1 VGSPDGPAGAAGLPA
16 RPGSPRSLADCTA
29 FELRRLYAVGEA
41 SPSEAVRAV
50 LDRIE
55 SLDKELHAY
64 LHVDREAALREAARW
79 DRAAGRDGAPPLA
92 GIPVALKDN
101 ICTRGWPTT
110 AGSRILAGFRPPYDA
125 TVTVR
130 LREAGAVL
138 LGKTN
143 CDEFA
148 FGSSTENSGFGPTR
162 NPWDPMRVPGG
173 SSGGSA
179 AAVAAGEATLAL
191 GSDTGG
197 SIREPGAF
205 CGVVALKPTYGRVS
219 RYGLIAFASSLDQ
232 IGPFARDVRDAALL
246 LSAVAGRDP
255 ADSTSSAEPTPTYT
269 DLLTGDVR
277 GLRIGVV
284 KEFFGEGIEPGVADS
299 VRAAAGVLEGLGAV
313 CGEVSLPHA
322 VYALPAYYIIAPAE
336 ASSNLARYAG
346 VHYGHRT
353 AHADDLYTLYARTR
367 REGFGAEVKRRI
379 MLGTFALSSGYYD
392 AYYLRA
398 QQVREVIRRE
408 FTAALERFDLLL
420 GPVAPTPAFLLG
432 EKMEDPMQMYLSDIY
447 TIPVNLAGVPG
458 ISVPC
463 GFVRGLPVGLQ
474 LIGRAFGEAAVL
486 NAAFAYEQATP
497 HHTARPPLVA
507 RGGMSGRAASAGG
520 PRSAGQSPAPG
531 DSPA

>member
-1 VGSPDGPAGAAGLPA
+1 VAGAPAAGPAGSSAAS
-16 RPGSPRSLADCTA
+16 GSSRSLADCTA
-29 FELRRLYAVGEA
+29 SELRRLYAAGEA
-41 SPSEAVRAV
+41 SPSDAVRAV
-50 LDRIE
+50 LDRIDA
-55 SLDKELHAY
+55 LDKDLHAY
-64 LHVDREAALREAARW
+64 LHVDREAALRDAARW
-79 DRAAGRDGAPPLA
+79 DGKAGRDGAPPLA

-110 AGSRILAGFRPPYDA
+110 AGSRILKGFRPPYDA

-130 LREAGAVL
+130 LRDAGAVL

-148 FGSSTENSGFGPTR
+148 FGSSTENSGYGPTR

-197 SIREPGAF
+197 SIREPGSF

-232 IGPFARDVRDAALL
+232 IGPFAREVRDAALL
-246 LSAVAGRDP
+246 LGVVAGHDP
-255 ADSTSSAEPTPTYT
+255 ADSTSSSEAPPPYT
-269 DLLTGDVR
+269 ERLTGHVR
-277 GLRIGVV
+277 GLRIGIV
-284 KEFFGEGIEPGVADS
+284 KEFFGEGLDPGVADS
-299 VRAAAGVLEGLGAV
+299 IRAAARVLEGLGAV

-322 VYALPAYYIIAPAE
+322 VHALPAYYIIAPAE

-346 VHYGHRT
+346 VQYGHRT

-367 REGFGAEVKRRI
+367 REGFGAEAKRRI

-398 QQVREVIRRE
+398 QQVRELIRRE
-408 FTAALERFDLLL
+408 FTSALERFDLLL

-432 EKMEDPMQMYLSDIY
+432 EKMEDPLQMYLSDIY

-474 LIGRAFGEAAVL
+474 LIGRAFGEATIL

-497 HHTARPPLVA
+497 HHTMRPPLIGQA
-507 RGGMSGRAASAGG
+507 GAAGGALPPRGGRPAAGRRDRA
-520 PRSAGQSPAPG
+520 
-531 DSPA
+531 

>member
-1 VGSPDGPAGAAGLPA
+1 VV
-16 RPGSPRSLADCTA
+16 RPRALADCTA
-29 FELRRLYAVGEA
+29 ADLRALYASGEA
-41 SPSEAVRAV
+41 SPSEAARAV
-50 LDRIE
+50 LDRIAA
-55 SLDKELHAY
+55 LDSTLHAY
-64 LHVDREAALREAARW
+64 LYVDSEAALREAARW
-79 DRAAGRDGAPPLA
+79 DGRAGKAGAPPLA

-101 ICTRGWPTT
+101 ICTLGWPTT
-110 AGSRILAGFRPPYDA
+110 AGSRILDGFRPPYDA
-125 TVTVR
+125 TVTAR

-162 NPWDPMRVPGG
+162 NPWDPLRVPGG

-197 SIREPGAF
+197 SIREPGSF

-246 LSAVAGRDP
+246 LDVIAGHDP
-255 ADSTSSAEPTPTYT
+255 ADSTSAPGAVTPHEAA
-269 DLLTGDVR
+269 LTGDVR
-277 GLRIGVV
+277 GIRIGVV
-284 KEFFGEGIEPGVADS
+284 KEFFGEGLSPVVAGL
-299 VRAAAGVLEGLGAV
+299 VRAASGVLERLGAS
-313 CGEVSLPHA
+313 CDEVSLPHA

-346 VHYGHRT
+346 VQYGHRT
-353 AHADDLYTLYARTR
+353 AHADDLYSLYARTR
-367 REGFGAEVKRRI
+367 REGFGAEVKRRL

-398 QQVREVIRRE
+398 QRVRSAIRRE
-408 FTAALERFDLLL
+408 FTQALERFDLLL
-420 GPVAPTPAFLLG
+420 GPVTPTPAFLLG
-432 EKMEDPMQMYLSDIY
+432 EKTEDPLQMYLSDIY

-458 ISVPC
+458 VSVPC
-463 GFVRGLPVGLQ
+463 GFAAGGLPVGLQ
-474 LIGRAFGEAAVL
+474 LIGRAFGEAALL
-486 NAAFAYEQATP
+486 NAAFAYEQATE
-497 HHTARPPLVA
+497 HHAAHPPMA
-507 RGGMSGRAASAGG
+507 GAASA
-520 PRSAGQSPAPG
+520 
-531 DSPA
+531 

>member
-1 VGSPDGPAGAAGLPA
+1 MAA
-16 RPGSPRSLADCTA
+16 PRSLADCTA
-29 FELRRLYAVGEA
+29 GELRRLYAAGEA
-41 SPSEAVRAV
+41 SPSEAARAV
-50 LDRIE
+50 LDRIAA
-55 SLDKELHAY
+55 LDPTLHAY

-79 DRAAGRDGAPPLA
+79 DGRAGTEGAPPLA
-92 GIPVALKDN
+92 GIPIALKDN
-101 ICTRGWPTT
+101 ICVRGWPAT
-110 AGSRILAGFRPPYDA
+110 AGSRILDGFRPPYDA
-125 TVTVR
+125 TVTAR
-130 LREAGAVL
+130 LREAGAIL

-148 FGSSTENSGFGPTR
+148 FGSSTENSGYGPTR
-162 NPWDPMRVPGG
+162 NPWDPTRVPGG

-197 SIREPGAF
+197 SIREPGSF

-246 LSAVAGRDP
+246 LGVIAGRDS
-255 ADSTSSAEPTPTYT
+255 ADSTSAPEPVPPYAEA
-269 DLLTGDVR
+269 LTGEVR
-277 GLRIGVV
+277 GLRIGIV
-284 KEFFGEGIEPGVADS
+284 KEFFGEGLAPAVADA

-313 CGEVSLPHA
+313 CDEVSLPHA

-346 VHYGHRT
+346 VQYGHRT
-353 AHADDLYTLYARTR
+353 AHADDLYALYARTR

-398 QQVREVIRRE
+398 QRVRSVIRRE
-408 FTAALERFDLLL
+408 FTQALERFDLLL

-432 EKMEDPMQMYLSDIY
+432 EKIEDPFQMYLSDIY

-463 GFVRGLPVGLQ
+463 GLVKGLPVGLQ

-486 NAAFAYEQATP
+486 NAAFAFEQATP
-497 HHTARPPLVA
+497 HHTARPALVA
-507 RGGMSGRAASAGG
+507 QAQGSPTGRGGSV
-520 PRSAGQSPAPG
+520 
-531 DSPA
+531 